1 MVKIINRFSKYKIY
15 CDGTVVNSK
24 GLKLQPTKSN
34 SGYYYVTLYNE
45 GVPIKYYVHRLVAE
59 HFLEPSN
66 LTKVNHKDCNK
77 LNNNLSN
84 LEWCSTSQNTQHAY
98 DNCLIIKQ
106 KVSDNINTKD
116 LYLLYKSGKTMLE
129 VSKEFNIGITSV
141 SKYINQYVN
150 QNNIQNEFLNLKAY
164 FRSLSNKR
172 KYN

>member
-1 MVKIINRFSKYKIY
+1 MVKFINNFSKYKVY
-15 CDGTVVNSK
+15 SDGTVVNSK

-45 GVPIKYYVHRLVAE
+45 DTSKKYYIHRLVAE

-77 LNNNLSN
+77 LNNNVNN

-98 DNCLIIKQ
+98 DNGLVIHN
-106 KVSDNINTKD
+106 KVSDTIEPKD
-116 LYLLYKSGKTMLE
+116 LYSMYKSGLTMLQ
-129 VSKEFNIGITSV
+129 VGKNFNIGVTSV
-141 SKYINQYVN
+141 SKYINQYVDK
-150 QNNIQNEFLNLKAY
+150 NNLQNEFIELKSY

-172 KYN
+172 RYN